1 MLHFEIRALHLL
13 GFMGAVDACAVC
25 GLPWPG
31 GSRPAYFNPLAGGLV
46 CRECNGKS
54 QTIPGGSITLPGSG
68 VLLLK
73 NLAQQPDPPASN
85 GLEKKNFRQVHSCL
99 AHSFTALLER
109 PLKMLRYQASWL

>member
-1 MLHFEIRALHLL
+1 
-13 GFMGAVDACAVC
+13 
-25 GLPWPG
+25 
-31 GSRPAYFNPLAGGLV
+31 
-46 CRECNGKS
+46 
-54 QTIPGGSITLPGSG
+54 LPGSG